1 MAQKKSLIILL
12 SQLTYLQ
19 VSSMT
24 KQSSK
29 ETTPKLVC
37 YHLNECDR
45 KKCTA
50 LKLKKFGILEIVSD
64 IKGKN
69 RNSVVLNPLSNKII
83 NINDRK
89 TIETY
94 GLMIVDCSWK
104 KIFNLKNLNLRNSR
118 KLPSLIASN
127 PVNYGKWEKLSSVE
141 ALAAALYI
149 TNFNMCGD
157 LILSKFSWGVEFKNI
172 NNFQ

>member
-1 MAQKKSLIILL
+1 
-12 SQLTYLQ
+12 
-19 VSSMT
+19 MT

-37 YHLNECDR
+37 FHLNECDR

-50 LKLKKFGILEIVSD
+50 LKLKKLGILEIISD

-69 RNSVVLNPLSNKII
+69 RNFVILNPLSNKII
-83 NINDRK
+83 TINDRAI
-89 TIETY
+89 IENY
-94 GLMIVDCSWK
+94 GLMVVDCSWK
-104 KIFNLKNLNLRNSR
+104 KIFKLKNLNLHNSR

-149 TNFNMCGD
+149 TNYSEHAD
-157 LILSKFSWGVEFKNI
+157 LILSKFSWGAEFKRI
-172 NNFQ
+172 NNF

>member
-1 MAQKKSLIILL
+1 MLITLL

-19 VSSMT
+19 VLSMT
-24 KQSSK
+24 NQSLH
-29 ETTPKLVC
+29 EQVPKLLC
-37 YHLNECDR
+37 LHLNQCDR

-50 LKLKKFGILEIVSD
+50 LKLKKFGILEIISD

-69 RNSVVLNPLSNKII
+69 RNSVILNPLSNKII
-83 NINDRK
+83 NINDR
-89 TIETY
+89 TIIETY

-118 KLPSLIASN
+118 KLPSLIAAN
-127 PVNYGKWEKLSSVE
+127 PVNFGKWEKLSSAE

-149 TNFNMCGD
+149 TDYSKPAD
-157 LILSKFSWGVEFKNI
+157 LILSKFSWGAEFKRL
-172 NNFQ
+172 NNY

>member
-1 MAQKKSLIILL
+1 
-12 SQLTYLQ
+12 
-19 VSSMT
+19 MT
-24 KQSSK
+24 NQSSH
-29 ETTPKLVC
+29 EQVPKLLC
-37 YHLNECDR
+37 LHLNQCDR

-64 IKGKN
+64 VKGKN
-69 RNSVVLNPLSNKII
+69 RNSVILNPLSNKII
-83 NINDRK
+83 NINDRS

-118 KLPSLIASN
+118 KLPSLIAAN
-127 PVNYGKWEKLSSVE
+127 PVNYGKWEKLSSAE

-149 TNFNMCGD
+149 TDYNKRAD
-157 LILSKFSWGVEFKNI
+157 LILSKFSWGAEFKRI
-172 NNFQ
+172 NKY

>member
-1 MAQKKSLIILL
+1 
-12 SQLTYLQ
+12 
-19 VSSMT
+19 MT
-24 KQSSK
+24 NQSSHK
-29 ETTPKLVC
+29 QVPKLLC
-37 YHLNECDR
+37 LHLNECDR

-64 IKGKN
+64 VKGKN
-69 RNSVVLNPLSNKII
+69 RNSVILNPLSNKII

-104 KIFNLKNLNLRNSR
+104 KIFNLKNRNLRNSR
-118 KLPSLIASN
+118 KLPSLIAAN
-127 PVNYGKWEKLSSVE
+127 PVNFGKWEKLSSAE

-149 TNFNMCGD
+149 TDYNKQAD
-157 LILSKFSWGVEFKNI
+157 LILSKFSWGAEFKRI
-172 NNFQ
+172 NNY